1 MTHRTT
7 PLGAVVRG
15 AAAGLAGTAAM
26 DLLWYSRYRQSGGE
40 DSFVDWEFSASLKDW
55 ENAPAP
61 AQVGRCLFEG
71 LFQRELPAEAAA
83 FTNNVTHWG
92 TGLGWGA
99 LYGVVAGSLTK
110 PKVRYGLALGPAA
123 WLASYAVLP
132 LAKLYRPIW
141 DYDTKTLGRDLSA
154 HAAFG
159 VGTSVAFRALRG
171 RRVGRLRRRR
181 LVATGM
187 APLRRSP

>member
-1 MTHRTT
+1 MTDSTT

-15 AAAGLAGTAAM
+15 AMAGLAGTAAM
-26 DLLWYSRYRQSGGE
+26 DLVWYSRYRQSGGE
-40 DSFVDWEFSASLKDW
+40 DGFVDWEFSSGLKDW

-61 AQVGRCLFEG
+61 AQVGRRLVEG

-83 FTNNVTHWG
+83 FTNNATHWG

-99 LYGVVAGSLTK
+99 LYGVVAGSLTT

-132 LAKLYRPIW
+132 MAKLYRPIW
-141 DYDTKTLGRDLSA
+141 DYDAMTLGRDLSA
-154 HAAFG
+154 HAVFG
-159 VGTSVAFRALRG
+159 LGAAAAFRALGG
-171 RRVGRLRRRR
+171 RKVRRLRRRR
-181 LVATGM
+181 RQDPAETG
-187 APLRRSP
+187 A